1 MRDIVKLRY
10 EKRDA
15 FEDDIHDSKDRVTG
29 YLPIWLDPFESPA
42 PDFLNHS

>member
-15 FEDDIHDSKDRVTG
+15 FEDDIQDSKDRVTG
-29 YLPIWLDPFESPA
+29 YLQIRLDPFESPA
-42 PDFLNHS
+42 PGSLNHS